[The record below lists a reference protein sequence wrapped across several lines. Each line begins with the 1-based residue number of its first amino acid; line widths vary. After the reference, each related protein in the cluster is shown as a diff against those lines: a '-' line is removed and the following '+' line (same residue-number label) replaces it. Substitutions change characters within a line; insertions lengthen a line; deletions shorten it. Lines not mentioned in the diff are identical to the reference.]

1 MNKFLNAIKFFL
13 TQYPDNESE
22 VLIKEKGIGLFY

>member
-13 TQYPDNESE
+13 TQYPDNENE
-22 VLIKEKGIGLFY
+22 VLIKDKNIGLFY